1 MNKAIKIVSV
11 VMLVILVIGTL
22 ATPVF
27 AINPKDFE
35 GDITTENA
43 DSVQKIFG
51 NIIGIVQVVGTGIAI
66 IMLIVLAIKYLTA
79 APEGKAEIKKA
90 ETEIS
95 EKEKT
100 DMIFHI
106 RWLFL
111 ISFKKFTF
119 LDLLKLLRRAYISSG
134 RFSGGCSRSS
144 GCFMYRRNFLI
155 DAA

>member
-35 GDITTENA
+35 GDITTDNA

-79 APEGKAEIKKA
+79 APEGKAEIKKSA
-90 ETEIS
+90 I
-95 EKEKT
+95 
-100 DMIFHI
+100 IYVVAAVI
-106 RWLFL
+106 LF
-111 ISFKKFTF
+111 
-119 LDLLKLLRRAYISSG
+119 
-134 RFSGGCSRSS
+134 
-144 GCFMYRRNFLI
+144 
-155 DAA
+155 AAVNILAAIQQWANTVEV